1 MLNINTYSSYIMK
14 MNFINHLTSSNNS
27 TNNTKQI
34 ISQMPNRTD
43 RARMKS
49 IINTKITPNNIIK
62 KNDDIGK
69 VAWGAPTWTALH
81 TMAEKIDE
89 HFFAKNSLSVLKII
103 QAICYNLPC
112 ELCSNHAK
120 QYMNKISFS
129 TVRTNDDFK
138 RFLFDFHNEVNKR
151 KGYPSYTIERLHTE
165 YKNREIKQTIYEFMF
180 HFQKKTRNIHFIS
193 QEMHRQR
200 SVINI
205 KEWFRTNI
213 QHFS

>member
-1 MLNINTYSSYIMK
+1 

-27 TNNTKQI
+27 TNNAKQI
-34 ISQMPNRTD
+34 VSQMPNRTD
-43 RARMKS
+43 RVRMKS
-49 IINTKITPNNIIK
+49 IITTQITPNNIIK

-89 HFFAKNSLSVLKII
+89 RFFAMNSLSVLKII

-120 QYMNKISFS
+120 QYMNKIRFS

-138 RFLFDFHNEVNKR
+138 RLWQDK
-151 KGYPSYTIERLHTE
+151 LHELMQLQSKYLT
-165 YKNREIKQTIYEFMF
+165 KDLND
-180 HFQKKTRNIHFIS
+180 
-193 QEMHRQR
+193 
-200 SVINI
+200 VII
-205 KEWFRTNI
+205 A
-213 QHFS
+213 